1 MTHYD
6 ALLFVSNL
14 LLASAGSHVIRPK
27 ALPGK
32 SPRPQVSKGPKDSS
46 SSSVSFS
53 LTSKKAPK
61 RTTEAT
67 SLHQIPPSKATP
79 ALKRNVADQRIKAH
93 TKQETRH
100 SSKGGD
106 EAMMNTLKA
115 MSEIM
120 KLEEHVGEGGEVMY
134 QIPKQQFE
142 VLSQGMQDVL
152 HELQSIKS
160 ALNIEKSSSI

>member
-27 ALPGK
+27 ALPVK
-32 SPRPQVSKGPKDSS
+32 SPRPQASKGPKGSS
-46 SSSVSFS
+46 SSSVSP
-53 LTSKKAPK
+53 LTSKKSSPK
-61 RTTEAT
+61 AIT
-67 SLHQIPPSKATP
+67 SHQSSISKATP
-79 ALKRNVADQRIKAH
+79 ALKKRNAADQRIKAH
-93 TKQETRH
+93 TKQETRL

-134 QIPKQQFE
+134 QVPKQQFE
-142 VLSQGMQDVL
+142 VLSQGVQDVL

-160 ALNIEKSSSI
+160 ALNIEKSS